1 MSRHLI
7 AVLFCSA
14 LIATPLSALAAQE
27 QVPYLLTV
35 ASKGDVV
42 TVKSLLNSGVNP
54 NTRDA
59 DGITALMYATR
70 KDKADVVKALLEKG
84 ADVNAKDN
92 GGWTALMFAAK
103 KNFVA
108 SAKVLLDHGADAKV
122 RMNLAG
128 AHWAWPLLRV
138 IAKWWGCWWAMV

>member
-84 ADVNAKDN
+84 ADATLRNARNSRPKISANTTGMTTDRRCDAAWRFSYWPPHSMN
-92 GGWTALMFAAK
+92 TPGGSFTFSSTAAR
-103 KNFVA
+103 A
-108 SAKVLLDHGADAKV
+108 S
-122 RMNLAG
+122 
-128 AHWAWPLLRV
+128 PT
-138 IAKWWGCWWAMV
+138 